1 MPSQIS
7 CNFYPHKT
15 EMQTSELI
23 NGSTEAEGSSF
34 MESTTDILDFLNTS
48 DTENEDIVG
57 NELEKSPE
65 DDPCN
70 EEASSLTLSITNVVV
85 MASLQ
90 CHLRLKEIARTS
102 VNVEYKALQNHVIMR
117 LRSPYTVATI
127 WSSGKIWCTGA
138 NSLAKAKIGAR
149 RIARRIAKCGF
160 PCHFSKYRV
169 VNIMATCKLPF
180 GVRLEELVKERPMQM
195 SYEPELAPGL
205 TFKIDPNSSTS
216 LKLFSTGRIVIM
228 GSSLDSISSLVEEL
242 VPAAALHQT
251 DEPIPNIIGQEY
263 DDTRA
268 AFKAA
273 KYMHNMMS
281 RDGGFSG
288 LVYDE
293 IDEEY
298 ASDDESDFYEDGTRN
313 SFSTD
318 DSTDSGA
325 SIDSGGV
332 CTNKVKRRIKKK
344 SQLSSIIGS
353 HLHGYDSLQS
363 MSPLHLLT
371 PREAASLAFSRHA
384 TGDIEGAKDLV
395 ATAGELRRQRELLQR
410 TNQNI
415 MSSNIQTE
423 ARSNFLQTDPTW
435 SRKAVASGS
444 TKRAC
449 VVTYSGTEDSESQ
462 DVHNTVELRN
472 QSHAQPTA
480 SLIEQQQLHSQIPS
494 QQQHQVKII
503 HAPSVMPLNS
513 TSHPVQVSTVMTPV
527 NAANNSLQQ
536 YVLIKPSASIN
547 QPVYSNII
555 PAIHPTTIN
564 YTTSYMTP
572 VQTNSII
579 RLTLPTLSTSNIDGQ
594 NSTIMT
600 TTTSPAT
607 AYPIHLTNNTVMPNY
622 ISPNDG
628 KMMTFAPG
636 TTNTYTNHLIGFP
649 SNTTPIFSNV
659 YQIDSNSVVSGQ
671 TAPLVFGSP
680 FITSFQ
686 PTSNNIIRPQLQTAA
701 QDILSGSSNIFVSNF
716 PNNITLKT
724 TPVQTVGNLTSIPFT
739 PTFTYQHPGGYS

>member
-1 MPSQIS
+1 
-7 CNFYPHKT
+7 
-15 EMQTSELI
+15 MQTNELI
-23 NGSTEAEGSSF
+23 RGSIGAEDSSF

-48 DTENEDIVG
+48 DTENEDIIG
-57 NELEKSPE
+57 NELEKSSE

-70 EEASSLTLSITNVVV
+70 EETSSLTLSITNVVV

-205 TFKIDPNSSTS
+205 TFKLDPNSSTS

-251 DEPIPNIIGQEY
+251 DEPIPDIISQEH

-268 AFKAA
+268 VFKAA
-273 KYMHNMMS
+273 KYMHNMMPS
-281 RDGGFSG
+281 DGGFSG

-344 SQLSSIIGS
+344 SRLSSIVDTNSFGS
-353 HLHGYDSLQS
+353 HLHGYDSLRS

-371 PREAASLAFSRHA
+371 PREAASLAFSKHI
-384 TGDIEGAKDLV
+384 TGDIKGAKDLV
-395 ATAGELRRQRELLQR
+395 ATAGELRRQRELLLQR
-410 TNQNI
+410 ANQNVI
-415 MSSNIQTE
+415 SSNVQTE
-423 ARSNFLQTDPTW
+423 ARPNFLQTDPTW

-462 DVHNTVELRN
+462 DVHNTAELRN
-472 QSHAQPTA
+472 QSYAQPTV
-480 SLIEQQQLHSQIPS
+480 SLIEQQQLHSQIPP
-494 QQQHQVKII
+494 QQQQQVKII
-503 HAPSVMPLNS
+503 HAPSAMPLNS
-513 TSHPVQVSTVMTPV
+513 TSHPVQVSTVMAPV

-547 QPVYSNII
+547 QAVYSNII
-555 PAIHPTTIN
+555 PTIQPTTIN

-572 VQTNSII
+572 LQTNSVI

-600 TTTSPAT
+600 NTTSPAT
-607 AYPIHLTNNTVMPNY
+607 AYPIHLANNTVMPNY

-628 KMMTFAPG
+628 KIMTFAPG
-636 TTNTYTNHLIGFP
+636 TPNTYTNHLIGFP
-649 SNTTPIFSNV
+649 NNTTPISSNV
-659 YQIDSNSVVSGQ
+659 YQIDPNSVLSGQ
-671 TAPLVFGSP
+671 TAPLIFGSP

-716 PNNITLKT
+716 PSSIALKT
-724 TPVQTVGNLTSIPFT
+724 TPVQTVGNLTSISFT
-739 PTFTYQHPGGYS
+739 PTFTYQNPGGYS